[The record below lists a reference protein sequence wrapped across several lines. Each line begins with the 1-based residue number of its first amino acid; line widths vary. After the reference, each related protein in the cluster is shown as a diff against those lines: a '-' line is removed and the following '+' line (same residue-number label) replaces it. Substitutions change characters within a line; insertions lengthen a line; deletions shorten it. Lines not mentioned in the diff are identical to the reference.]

1 MELRENNSINHKKYI
16 KEPLNEVGATDP
28 NFVDNLK
35 DDIISYSYKN
45 SSSLVQSSEGD
56 FNENYYVNFMNDIFG
71 NEEHLTRSLC
81 VSPPNK
87 PKTTNK
93 IISNKQYLSHCKKKE
108 SRRSFFNG
116 KVRFKQKFKSPEKIN
131 KRSRFISQNDS
142 CLNKNEMILLSDNN
156 LKSDKEKEI
165 MKENKKNKNKK
176 NNSKKDIK
184 VYKNNINNSNVQN
197 GNTNELSTKQYK
209 YIFEEEKK
217 KNFLCCI
224 KC

>member
-45 SSSLVQSSEGD
+45 SSSLVQSSDGD
-56 FNENYYVNFMNDIFG
+56 FNENYYANFMNDIFG

-176 NNSKKDIK
+176 N
-184 VYKNNINNSNVQN
+184 KNKH
-197 GNTNELSTKQYK
+197 TKICKQGSQ
-209 YIFEEEKK
+209 
-217 KNFLCCI
+217 
-224 KC
+224 

>member
-93 IISNKQYLSHCKKKE
+93 IMSNKQYLSHCKKKNLE
-108 SRRSFFNG
+108 EVFLM
-116 KVRFKQKFKSPEKIN
+116 EKL
-131 KRSRFISQNDS
+131 D
-142 CLNKNEMILLSDNN
+142 LNKNSNLLKKLIKEVDSLVKMI
-156 LKSDKEKEI
+156 
-165 MKENKKNKNKK
+165 
-176 NNSKKDIK
+176 
-184 VYKNNINNSNVQN
+184 VV
-197 GNTNELSTKQYK
+197 
-209 YIFEEEKK
+209 
-217 KNFLCCI
+217 
-224 KC
+224 

>member
-1 MELRENNSINHKKYI
+1 MELRENNSINHKKYM
-16 KEPLNEVGATDP
+16 KESLNEVEATNP

-81 VSPPNK
+81 VSPPDK
-87 PKTTNK
+87 PNTTNK

-116 KVRFKQKFKSPEKIN
+116 KVRFKKKFKSPEKIN

-156 LKSDKEKEI
+156 LKSDKEI

-176 NNSKKDIK
+176 NNSKKDIM
-184 VYKNNINNSNVQN
+184 VYKNCVNNSNVQN
-197 GNTNELSTKQYK
+197 GNKDELSTKQYK

>member
-1 MELRENNSINHKKYI
+1 MELRENNSINHKKYM
-16 KEPLNEVGATDP
+16 KESLNEVGATNP

-176 NNSKKDIK
+176 NNSKKMYRMVIPMN
-184 VYKNNINNSNVQN
+184 YQQNNIN
-197 GNTNELSTKQYK
+197 
-209 YIFEEEKK
+209 IFLKK
-217 KNFLCCI
+217 KRKKIFYVALNVKKI
-224 KC
+224 KFYK

>member
-45 SSSLVQSSEGD
+45 SSSLVQSSEGE
-56 FNENYYVNFMNDIFG
+56 FNANYYTNFMNDLFG

-87 PKTTNK
+87 PRTTNK
-93 IISNKQYLSHCKKKE
+93 ILSNKQYLSHFHKKE
-108 SRRSFFNG
+108 SRRSFFNS
-116 KVRFKQKFKSPEKIN
+116 KIRVRNNLKSPN
-131 KRSRFISQNDS
+131 KRSRFINQNEIS
-142 CLNKNEMILLSDNN
+142 LNKNDLIILSDNN
-156 LKSDKEKEI
+156 LKKYNVKENNIKN
-165 MKENKKNKNKK
+165 ENKKVKSKK
-176 NNSKKDIK
+176 NSNKDII
-184 VYKNNINNSNVQN
+184 VYKNNINNNSQN
-197 GNTNELSTKQYK
+197 GNDELSTKPGK
-209 YIFEEEKK
+209 YICEEEKK

>member
-1 MELRENNSINHKKYI
+1 MELRENNSINHKKYM
-16 KEPLNEVGATDP
+16 KESINEVEATNP

-81 VSPPNK
+81 VSPPDK
-87 PKTTNK
+87 PNTTNK

-116 KVRFKQKFKSPEKIN
+116 KVRFKKKFKSPEKIN

-156 LKSDKEKEI
+156 LKSDKEI

-176 NNSKKDIK
+176 NNSKKDIM
-184 VYKNNINNSNVQN
+184 VYKNCVNNSNVQN
-197 GNTNELSTKQYK
+197 GNKDELSTKQYK

>member
-1 MELRENNSINHKKYI
+1 MELRENNSINHKKYM
-16 KEPLNEVGATDP
+16 KESINEVEATNP

-81 VSPPNK
+81 VSPPDK
-87 PKTTNK
+87 PNTTNK

-116 KVRFKQKFKSPEKIN
+116 KVRFKKKFKSPEKIN

-156 LKSDKEKEI
+156 LKSDKEI

-176 NNSKKDIK
+176 NNSKKDIM
-184 VYKNNINNSNVQN
+184 VYKNCVNNSNVQN
-197 GNTNELSTKQYK
+197 GNNDELSTKQYK